1 MEKNA
6 LTIIEQKAST
16 MMEKIKVLAITTAEE
31 FAAASDMTKSI
42 KQLAAYIKTEKEKFT
57 APAKQIIATAK
68 EKYDPYLAQCE
79 EAEALLKGKSRDY
92 LIAEEKKAEAAR
104 AKIVK
109 KVETGR
115 MKPETAID
123 RLNDVQEAP
132 KKTVTAA
139 SSLTLTKRKDVRIV
153 DQRLIPDEYYK
164 PRELDMMK
172 LRHAVTSGVAVP
184 GAELTEIAVMSSR

>member
-1 MEKNA
+1 MEKNQLA
-6 LTIIEQKAST
+6 IIEQKASS
-16 MMEKIKVLAITTAEE
+16 MMEKIKTLAITTADEL
-31 FAAASDMTKSI
+31 AAASDMTKSI
-42 KQLAAYIKTEKEKFT
+42 KQLAVYIKAEKEKFT

-68 EKYDPYLAQCE
+68 EKYDPYLAQCDQ
-79 EAEALLKGKSRDY
+79 AEAILKGKSRDY

-132 KKTVTAA
+132 KKAVTEA

-153 DQRLIPDEYYK
+153 NQALIPDEYYK

-172 LRHAVTSGVAVP
+172 LRRAVTSGVQVP
-184 GAELTEIAVMSSR
+184 GTELIEIAVMSSR

>member
-1 MEKNA
+1 MEKNQLA
-6 LTIIEQKAST
+6 IIEQKASS
-16 MMEKIKVLAITTAEE
+16 MMEKIKTLAITTADEL
-31 FAAASDMTKSI
+31 AAASDMTKSI
-42 KQLAAYIKTEKEKFT
+42 KQLAVYIKAEKEKFT

-68 EKYDPYLAQCE
+68 EKYDPYLAQCDQ
-79 EAEALLKGKSRDY
+79 AEAILKGKSRDY

-109 KVETGR
+109 KAETGR

-132 KKTVTAA
+132 KKAVTEA

-153 DQRLIPDEYYK
+153 NQALIPDEYYK

-172 LRHAVTSGVAVP
+172 LRRAVTSGVQVP
-184 GAELTEIAVMSSR
+184 GTELIEIAVMSSR